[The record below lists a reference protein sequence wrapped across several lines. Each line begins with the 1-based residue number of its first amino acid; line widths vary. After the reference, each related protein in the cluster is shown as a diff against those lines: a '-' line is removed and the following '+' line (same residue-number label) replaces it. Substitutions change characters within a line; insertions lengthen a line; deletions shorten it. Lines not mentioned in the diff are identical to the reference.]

1 MAGTKNKPDRITES
15 LSLDETGVSAPLP
28 TRRLSSPI
36 SSPME
41 IRRKRVTERKRASAP
56 CLITT
61 SISPQSYLSVTP
73 PRGIPRRGART
84 EVMPPPRSPDIS
96 MPRSPQHTDNRNQ
109 GGLSVFNEISP
120 RSPAR
125 NRRRCSASAILE
137 PIHEGLPANR
147 RNSTPAALLSRCVS
161 EELAEFVEDEWPRDL
176 SPEMIRSRRRRSLPE
191 IPTYRASSPV
201 IIESLYPTPRK
212 NSLVSSTL
220 GELVS
225 QYELLS
231 VRERVPEESEDATN
245 NSTNTCTTNNNNNN
259 NDVVTSNLSSSA

>member
-1 MAGTKNKPDRITES
+1 MASTKNKPERLCDA
-15 LSLDETGVSAPLP
+15 LSLEETGGAAIP

-36 SSPME
+36 SSPAE
-41 IRRKRVTERKRASAP
+41 IRRKRHTERKRASAP
-56 CLITT
+56 CLIT
-61 SISPQSYLSVTP
+61 SPHTLLSVTP
-73 PRGIPRRGART
+73 PRGIPWRRGDIAI
-84 EVMPPPRSPDIS
+84 PPRSPVPDII

-109 GGLSVFNEISP
+109 GLSVFTEISP

-147 RNSTPAALLSRCVS
+147 RNSTPAALLTRCIS
-161 EELAEFVEDEWPRDL
+161 EELSEFVEDEWPRDL
-176 SPEMIRSRRRRSLPE
+176 SPDFIRSRRRRSLPE

-231 VRERVPEESEDATN
+231 VRERVPEETSEDVTN
-245 NSTNTCTTNNNNNN
+245 NSVHTCTTNNNNNN
-259 NDVVTSNLSSSA
+259 NDIVTSNLSSSA